1 MIGVLSQMANH
12 DDFTKTQLEKI
23 GQRIK
28 AIRIAQGYTSYE
40 QFAHDQGISRMQ
52 YWRYEKGEDLRMS
65 SLLKVLKGL
74 NISIKDFFTEG
85 FE

>member
-1 MIGVLSQMANH
+1 MATH
-12 DDFTKTQLEKI
+12 DDFTKEHLTKI

-28 AIRIAQGYTSYE
+28 AIRVAQGYTSYE
-40 QFAHDQGISRMQ
+40 QFAHDHGISRMQ

-74 NISIKDFFTEG
+74 NISLADFFSEG
-85 FE
+85 FD